1 MQRAAQIFHLDRM
14 VYNSS
19 RLVWDYS
26 GWKGTKPP
34 RDNINKLNPDAPSA
48 KPAQAKEWDY
58 KCDPLYVISI
68 CDFPW
73 KRLPSI
79 PVELHED
86 WLLWLAPHWKVG
98 SNRPKRAD
106 NVPAIPQKEPVVQF
120 VFISLP
126 TAHKVLGD
134 SVDDTL
140 DKLVWI
146 FANVR
151 LDSELRKLPK
161 WVSTDEHASL
171 FISQL
176 VYDDLPAIEKSAYD
190 EWEKTERQRAAD
202 QLEVANKL
210 ADEEFEAEVKAEQA
224 ETEAARKQAEDE
236 LKADQEEQD
245 AEIEEL
251 EAKLLRHGDL

>member
-14 VYNSS
+14 VYNRS

-34 RDNINKLNPDAPSA
+34 RDNINKLNPDAPPA

-58 KCDPLYVISI
+58 ECDPLYVISI

-134 SVDDTL
+134 SVDNTL
-140 DKLVWI
+140 D
-146 FANVR
+146 N
-151 LDSELRKLPK
+151 
-161 WVSTDEHASL
+161 L

-210 ADEEFEAEVKAEQA
+210 ADEEFEAKVKAEQA
-224 ETEAARKQAEDE
+224 ETEAAMEDACKRAEDE